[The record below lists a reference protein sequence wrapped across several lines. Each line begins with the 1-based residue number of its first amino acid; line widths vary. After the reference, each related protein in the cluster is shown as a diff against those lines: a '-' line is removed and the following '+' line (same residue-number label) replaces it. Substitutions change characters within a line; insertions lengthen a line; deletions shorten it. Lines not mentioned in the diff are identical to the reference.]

1 MFSKLLATG
10 GTKVTAYMCVVK
22 PAFLIMKAVWPTIIP
37 QLCTLL

>member
-10 GTKVTAYMCVVK
+10 GTKVTYMCVVK

-37 QLCTLL
+37 QLCKLF